1 MDINIIRYLDKYMDA
16 NHLTELLAPE
26 AAEILDKAGLLKDST
41 LRKGLPLRRL
51 LRAGE
56 YEPWAYQVGRRW
68 HIRRSSNKW

>member
-1 MDINIIRYLDKYMDA
+1 MDINIIRCLDKYMDA

-26 AAEILDKAGLLKDST
+26 AAEILDKSNILRNYKD
-41 LRKGLPLRRL
+41 GLPLRRI